1 MHISKSTIKR
11 VDEGLPA
18 NAIRGS
24 NAYKKLD
31 KDASPNKGTFEP
43 SHQSQSFY
51 KEWRYVSSH
60 PEDQILGERNDGIRI
75 NSFIQKWNC

>member
-1 MHISKSTIKR
+1 MIIKETINVKFNNISQIDRRLSCLDYEFRDMHISKSTIKR

-51 KEWRYVSSH
+51 KE
-60 PEDQILGERNDGIRI
+60 
-75 NSFIQKWNC
+75 